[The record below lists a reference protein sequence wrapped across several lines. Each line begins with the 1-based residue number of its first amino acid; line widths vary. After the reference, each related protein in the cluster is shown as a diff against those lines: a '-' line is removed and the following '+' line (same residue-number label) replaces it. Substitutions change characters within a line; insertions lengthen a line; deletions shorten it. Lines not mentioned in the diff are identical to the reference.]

1 MLRSY
6 RTKAAVLEED
16 VVVDK
21 VLDLVVDALGVDGGT
36 HGGGIAGH
44 RYVAHHRH
52 ATPWNALVAQVD
64 KSLTANQTVRLKK
77 SFFFHNGHPL
87 IPLPNSALTKS
98 VINWVVVPLIKQ
110 ILRCI
115 SSHFLF
121 QGLLIRFQCV
131 TFLNF
136 WIATFCDGIKVVA
149 KKISKKNRVLAV
161 VYELV
166 VH

>member
-77 SFFFHNGHPL
+77 KFFSQWPSSHSVAELNADEKCNQLGRGSTYQTNF
-87 IPLPNSALTKS
+87 ALHQLTFFISRIIDKVS
-98 VINWVVVPLIKQ
+98 MCHILKFLDSY
-110 ILRCI
+110 ILR
-115 SSHFLF
+115 
-121 QGLLIRFQCV
+121 R
-131 TFLNF
+131 
-136 WIATFCDGIKVVA
+136 
-149 KKISKKNRVLAV
+149 
-161 VYELV
+161 Y
-166 VH
+166 